1 MKENYIFSKS
11 FLKKIFLL
19 TLMGLLICNPA
30 PAQNPAMAEK
40 VKAEFVR
47 AWDDYKTYAWP
58 HDVLKPV
65 SRSYSDWYEH
75 SLHISPI
82 DAYSTMKVM
91 HLEEQA
97 AEIEKY
103 VKEEVDFDK
112 DIFVKTFEVNI
123 RILGGLL
130 TMFDFTNDTALLVKA
145 IDFGNRMLPAFD
157 SPTGIPYYWV
167 NLKTGAVKGDE
178 VNVAEAG
185 SYLIEMGMLS
195 RYTGNPLYYQKA
207 KGASMAIFS
216 RRSSIGLIGE
226 RINIGS
232 GQWTDERSHIGC
244 CIDSYYEYLCKGWL
258 LFGDEELREMWQQ
271 SLQVIDKHLT
281 EKVNG
286 RLWYGQADMN
296 SGEIINRVVTLYDA
310 YFPAVLA
317 LSQKMNQATD
327 FQQSWFW
334 LWNKN
339 GLEPMVYDYGADS
352 ITHPS
357 YDLNPEIAEST
368 YYLYYYTHDEKYL
381 QMNVTIFE
389 DLLKHC
395 KYDVAYTSI
404 ANVKTKERTDEL
416 STFFFAETLKY
427 LYLTFSDEHDHFLDE
442 YVLSTE
448 AHPFKKTNF
457 AR

>member
-1 MKENYIFSKS
+1 MTTNYTFSKA
-11 FLKKIFLL
+11 FFQKLLLL
-19 TLMGLLICNPA
+19 TLIGFLSIKIV
-30 PAQNPAMAEK
+30 PAQNPALAQQ

-47 AWDDYKTYAWP
+47 AWNDYKTYAWP
-58 HDVLKPV
+58 HDMLLPI

-91 HLEEQA
+91 HLAEQA
-97 AEIEKY
+97 AEVEKY

-130 TMFDFTNDTALLVKA
+130 TMYDFTGDTALLAKA

-185 SYLIEMGMLS
+185 SYIIEMGMLS
-195 RYTGNPLYYQKA
+195 HYTGNPVYYQKA
-207 KGASMAIFS
+207 KAASMAIFS
-216 RRSSIGLIGE
+216 RRSPLGLIGE
-226 RINIGS
+226 RINIVS
-232 GQWTDERSHIGC
+232 GNWTDTRSHIGC

-258 LFGDEELREMWQQ
+258 LFGDEELELMWQQ
-271 SLQVIDKHLT
+271 SLGAIEKHLT
-281 EKVNG
+281 EQMNG

-317 LSQKMNQATD
+317 LNQKIDKAAD
-327 FQQSWFW
+327 FQDSWFW

-339 GLEPMVYDYGADS
+339 GLEPMGYDYGADS

-357 YDLNPEIAEST
+357 YDLNPEIAESA
-368 YYLYYYTHDEKYL
+368 YYLYYYTHNEKYM

-404 ANVKTKERTDEL
+404 ANVKTKERSDEL
-416 STFFFAETLKY
+416 PTFFFAETLKY
-427 LYLTFSDEHDHFLDE
+427 LYLTFSDEYNSFLDE
-442 YVLSTE
+442 HVLSTE
-448 AHPFKKTNF
+448 AHPFKKSNF